1 MPPIKDSWIWTNRIQ
16 VEIPVRSELLAA
28 PIYDKAGDDYA
39 KQKEAAGYAWLQA
52 AVEARPQEQ
61 LDSVGDVPA
70 GGHLLCRF

>member
-52 AVEARPQEQ
+52 AVEA
-61 LDSVGDVPA
+61 
-70 GGHLLCRF
+70 